1 MSLREKLDAD
11 VKDAMRSKNEVVRD
25 TLRLVLAEFKRL
37 ELQEGKTITP
47 EIETDVLLKF
57 VKQRQQ
63 SIDDYEGAGRSD
75 LAVKERA
82 EQAVLQAYLPK
93 AMDEAAA
100 RVALQALIVESGATS
115 KKDVGLVMKGVM
127 AKYRGQLDGKLAQK
141 LLGELLP

>member
-1 MSLREKLDAD
+1 M
-11 VKDAMRSKNEVVRD
+11 
-25 TLRLVLAEFKRL
+25 TLLLSATTPAPSAVSATFVSARPPPFALAFL
-37 ELQEGKTITP
+37 SSV
-47 EIETDVLLKF
+47 DF

-100 RVALQALIVESGATS
+100 RVALQALIAESGATS
-115 KKDVGLVMKGVM
+115 KKDMGLVMKGVM

>member
-11 VKDAMRSKNEVVRD
+11 VKDAMRAKNEVARD

-37 ELQEGKTITP
+37 EIQEGKTITP
-47 EIETDVLLKF
+47 EIEMEVLLKL

-63 SIDDYEGAGRSD
+63 SIDDYEGAKRPD
-75 LAVKERA
+75 LAAKERA
-82 EQAVLQAYLPK
+82 EQAVLQSYLPK

-100 RVALQALIVESGATS
+100 REALKALIAECGATS
-115 KKDVGLVMKGVM
+115 KKDLGLVMKGVM

>member
-82 EQAVLQAYLPK
+82 EQAVLQGYLPK

-100 RVALQALIVESGATS
+100 RVALQALIAESGATS
-115 KKDVGLVMKGVM
+115 KKDMGLVMKGVM